1 MGFSRQ
7 TATPRVSKPAQ
18 DACRYPTLIKT
29 RKATTKRWDIMSA
42 AALPSEKP
50 KWLPH
55 PVFPK
60 LPTKRRAV
68 RL

>member
-1 MGFSRQ
+1 
-7 TATPRVSKPAQ
+7 
-18 DACRYPTLIKT
+18 
-29 RKATTKRWDIMSA
+29 MSA
-42 AALPSEKP
+42 AELLPSEKP